1 MVSRNAAVLLASVIA
16 LVAGGAE
23 DAWTQSLPLPPGTIV
38 TGDLLGQPAPCVP
51 PILLGPIT
59 NGAQANDYICANPAS
74 LSFVPTGPAY
84 MVVTSVPTQYVR
96 VFAAGGAPN
105 RPFMA
110 DPNIIRGLTP
120 AQIKDVLALPAL
132 PANITIVTVPAGSCV
147 LVGLGAA
154 IPGFG
159 SGGPAQA
166 WAAGTPTG
174 PNCQG
179 VQFLGLENYLNIQPL
194 GAYALLYAPLAG
206 GGNAGAVAAALDQ
219 GPYPDTFSDMD
230 LIYKSLDLLNFGDP
244 AALRAAL
251 QQLDGEIYADFSSVV
266 IGAGQLF
273 LGTVRERM
281 RVSQGAATCPSQ
293 QWLSAFGAEG
303 DLSGNGDSHDLNAT
317 SGGLAGGLE
326 HCFDSTL
333 LAGIAGG
340 YAYTGFSTSG
350 IPGTGSANTFA
361 LAPYGRYAPGPG
373 YVEGA
378 LGVGYNDAT
387 ITRSIVFPGQSR
399 TATGSP
405 RGAAFLSQVETG
417 YRLSVD
423 AQTEVTP
430 FVAMQTFVI
439 GQGAFV
445 ETGAGAANL
454 HVDDNT
460 TTSALS
466 ILGTEIEY
474 ALAVGMASPLR
485 LRGRLGWAHEF
496 AETNRTAT
504 AFFDGT
510 PSAAAFTVTGALAPR
525 NVAVFGL
532 DATLATQSFDL
543 FVGYEGAAGDGASL
557 QGGRVGGR
565 FTF

>member
-1 MVSRNAAVLLASVIA
+1 MGILSRSAATLLAGVITLTGSA
-16 LVAGGAE
+16 VGA
-23 DAWTQSLPLPPGTIV
+23 WSQSLPLPPGTIV
-38 TGDLLGQPAPCVP
+38 VGPVFRPPVPCNPPTSVP
-51 PILLGPIT
+51 SIT
-59 NGAQANDYICANPAS
+59 VGSDANDYICANPAS
-74 LSFVPTGPAY
+74 LSFVPTGPAS

-96 VFAAGGAPN
+96 VFAAGGAAN

-120 AQIKDVLALPAL
+120 AEIKDVLALPAL
-132 PANITIVTVPAGSCV
+132 PANITIVMVPAGSCV

-179 VQFLGLENYLNIQPL
+179 VQFLALENYVNIQPL

-206 GGNAGAVAAALDQ
+206 GGNSGAVAAALDQ
-219 GPYPDTFSDMD
+219 GPYAVSFSDMD

-251 QQLDGEIYADFSSVV
+251 QQLDGEIYADYSSVV

-273 LGTVRERM
+273 LGAVRKRM
-281 RVSQGAATCPSQ
+281 RVEYDATAQPVQ
-293 QWLSAFGAEG
+293 QWVSAFGASS

-317 SGGLAGGLE
+317 SGGIAGGIE
-326 HCFDSTL
+326 HRIDSTL
-333 LAGIAGG
+333 LAGIAAG
-340 YAYTGFSTSG
+340 YAYTGFSTNG
-350 IPGTGSANTFA
+350 IPGTGNANSFM
-361 LAPYGRYAPGPG
+361 LAPYGRYAHGPW

-378 LGVGYNDAT
+378 LGVGYNDAA

-399 TATGSP
+399 TASGSP
-405 RGAAFLSQVETG
+405 SGAAFLSEVEAG

-423 AQTEVTP
+423 AQTDVTP
-430 FVAMQTFVI
+430 FVAMQNFVV
-439 GQGAFV
+439 GRGAFV
-445 ETGAGAANL
+445 ETGADAADL

-466 ILGTEIEY
+466 VLGAELLY
-474 ALAVGMASPLR
+474 ALPVGMASPLQ
-485 LRGRLGWAHEF
+485 LRGRLAWAHEF
-496 AETNRTAT
+496 AARGAT
-504 AFFDGT
+504 
-510 PSAAAFTVTGALAPR
+510 
-525 NVAVFGL
+525 
-532 DATLATQSFDL
+532 
-543 FVGYEGAAGDGASL
+543 
-557 QGGRVGGR
+557 
-565 FTF
+565 